1 MQVAEELREEQNDV
15 EGSSPLCVYTVD
27 CKDAADWPDVMRA
40 MCRAFS
46 LDEMAANENLVVG
59 AILQQLRGSGC
70 RKLVLAAVEGCMGWI
85 PPAPTFR
92 A

>member
-1 MQVAEELREEQNDV
+1 MWKVAL
-15 EGSSPLCVYTVD
+15 LCVYTVD

-59 AILQQLRGSGC
+59 AILQQLRRSGC
-70 RKLVLAAVEGCMGWI
+70 RKLVLLLLRVHGLDPTRHRRSEHDALSPSPGCC
-85 PPAPTFR
+85 
-92 A
+92 